1 MIKMRVN
8 GKIDKIEILDDQVRY
23 NIQSADKE
31 YNVRSVNR
39 QAIIKDAIFL
49 REGQTILVNGVSE
62 NDVLL
67 VNEAKIDI
75 RRIGEK

>member
-39 QAIIKDAIFL
+39 QAIKDAIFL

>member
-8 GKIDKIEILDDQVRY
+8 GKIDKIDILDEQVRY

-31 YNVRSVNR
+31 YNVRSLNR
-39 QAIIKDAIFL
+39 QAIKDAIFL

>member
-8 GKIDKIEILDDQVRY
+8 GKTDKIEILDDQVRY

-39 QAIIKDAIFL
+39 QAIKDAIFL